1 VLGIAVDSIE
11 IRLIE
16 VSRSGCLLESSR
28 QVAPGTA
35 GEIRIDFDGRV
46 LIEALRVTRCKRIEG
61 AGPLFRLGAEF
72 IRTRQLD
79 DWSLRRALHTSIEER
94 GADEHLPG
102 SRLVPQA
109 IGARSVT

>member
-1 VLGIAVDSIE
+1 MLGVAVDSIE

-35 GEIRIDFDGRV
+35 AEIRVDFDGRV

-61 AGPLFRLGAEF
+61 AGPVYRLGAEF

-94 GADEHLPG
+94 VGEEYVSG
-102 SRLVPQA
+102 TRLVPPA
-109 IGARSVT
+109 

>member
-1 VLGIAVDSIE
+1 MLGIAVDNIE
-11 IRLIE
+11 VRLID

-61 AGPLFRLGAEF
+61 AGPLYRLGAEF

-79 DWSLRRALHTSIEER
+79 DWSLRRALQTSIEER
-94 GADEHLPG
+94 VGDEHTSG
-102 SRLVPQA
+102 TRLVPLA
-109 IGARSVT
+109 